1 MKLLLTSA
9 GLSTAA
15 IKKKF
20 LELISKKTEEISVAF
35 VAMASDVEE
44 DKSYVEKDK
53 ELFAGIGVK
62 LKDVDLKNKTMVELK
77 EEIKNVDAIFVEGG
91 NTFYLLYW
99 IRRSGFD
106 EVIEEMLSKGKVY
119 VGASAGSI
127 ILGPSIETSGWEGG
141 DRADVVEL
149 DSLEGLGLVN
159 FGIYP
164 HVKDDQREFLE
175 EKGQKL
181 SYKLILLTDEQA
193 VVVEDSR
200 WGVI

>member
-1 MKLLLTSA
+1 ML
-9 GLSTAA
+9 
-15 IKKKF
+15 KKF

-106 EVIEEMLSKGKVY
+106 EVIEEMLSKGKA
-119 VGASAGSI
+119 GFSAPLASR
-127 ILGPSIETSGWEGG
+127 TSPPPFDKEANRDHVPRRRGTF
-141 DRADVVEL
+141 D
-149 DSLEGLGLVN
+149 
-159 FGIYP
+159 YP
-164 HVKDDQREFLE
+164 HPAQPIGCL
-175 EKGQKL
+175 
-181 SYKLILLTDEQA
+181 
-193 VVVEDSR
+193 
-200 WGVI
+200 